1 MFSASSSH
9 RFFWCCPTVSS
20 ENFGAL
26 IRVLKSARA
35 SGVFKADS
43 QNSYVYAEVITRT
56 LNGLLLAGLR
66 RRCRE
71 GTISMMAQAFDG
83 GFETRSSIW
92 GTLVLRT
99 STPTT

>member
-1 MFSASSSH
+1 MFTASSSH
-9 RFFWCCPTVSS
+9 RFFWCCPTGSS

-43 QNSYVYAEVITRT
+43 QNSYVYAEVIMRT

-71 GTISMMAQAFDG
+71 GTISMMARGFDS
-83 GFETRSSIW
+83 GFGTRTSIW
-92 GTLVLRT
+92 GTLA
-99 STPTT
+99 